1 VLSFSVSFSL
11 VVLTQVIARLFSSLV
26 AEWFVVLGACA
37 LLLLFASFKRKKKH
51 PEKSA
56 KVSFSARIKNTKVG
70 SVILIMGS
78 FSVYHVLVGAYT
90 EIPSDFWTHL
100 GHVTDQLILLESGR
114 FDGVEKITQLMDD
127 ALYVPLIH
135 ALVAWQLGVIP
146 LELVTP
152 ATLVT
157 SAIFLLTVYFF
168 SLRIQSEVQISE
180 RQKVAVA
187 IVTTTL
193 TVLVF
198 GVASFS
204 YVRYYAY
211 FPHILNMAMMLVA
224 MTIFLDILEGKNRT
238 VGASVLCAIFV
249 LVMGVVNTQEAL
261 FTLVLMVTTC
271 IWRAGRSLTQR
282 VAGAGSLSVPALT
295 LGLALIIV
303 LAIVVGLGFNESA
316 AAYLGNPHLFD
327 LGRINSTLTGLLI
340 ANPDLRFWD
349 TLGWFGVGVYAWFF
363 FRWQWFKGQDFVC
376 GAMVSPLLTLFNP
389 IFVVGFLQ
397 VAGWDPLWR
406 LAFLIPIPFVAASL
420 LVRSTDQ
427 VFGANWTVSVVG
439 TRMIFV
445 AVISLIFPLKFG
457 WFHNETSR
465 IPSLSSVDTH
475 NGARLWIDL
484 IRFLDNQENR
494 EIFITDNVTN
504 YVLHTAT
511 KHQGAS
517 HPKMRWQQ
525 NENPFSGNYKDRLTY
540 YKRDGELIIVNHRD
554 GELSV
559 NGKVSRHWRS
569 DILKVST
576 LYPAELLEYLLT
588 NPEEFEL
595 IWKKDKIFVFRI
607 KGGGRE

>member
-1 VLSFSVSFSL
+1 MFS
-11 VVLTQVIARLFSSLV
+11 I
-26 AEWFVVLGACA
+26 
-37 LLLLFASFKRKKKH
+37 
-51 PEKSA
+51 
-56 KVSFSARIKNTKVG
+56 
-70 SVILIMGS
+70 
-78 FSVYHVLVGAYT
+78 YHVVAGAYT
-90 EIPSDFWTHL
+90 EIPSDFWARL

-114 FDGVEKITQLMDD
+114 FDAVEKITQLVND
-127 ALYVPLIH
+127 AVYVPLIH
-135 ALVAWQLGVIP
+135 ALVAGWLGVMP
-146 LELVTP
+146 LKLVTP

-157 SAIFLLTVYFF
+157 SLIFLLTVYFF

-238 VGASVLCAIFV
+238 VGASVLCAIFI

-282 VAGAGSLSVPALT
+282 VAGARSLSVPALT
-295 LGLALIIV
+295 LGFALIVV
-303 LAIVVGLGFNESA
+303 LAIVVGLGLKASA

-340 ANPDLRFWD
+340 ANPELRFWD
-349 TLGWFGVGVYAWFF
+349 TLGWFGAGVYIWFF

-389 IFVVGFLQ
+389 IFVAGFLQ

-406 LAFLIPIPFVAASL
+406 LAFLMPIPFVAASL

-427 VFGANWTVSVVG
+427 VFSKNWTVSVVG
-439 TRMIFV
+439 TRVIFV
-445 AVISLIFPLKFG
+445 VMISLIFPLQFG

-484 IRFLDNQENR
+484 IRYLDNQGNR

-511 KHQGAS
+511 DHQGAS

-525 NENPFSGNYKDRLTY
+525 NENPFSGNYKDRLAY
-540 YKRDGELIIVNHRD
+540 YRRDGELIIVNHRD

-559 NGKVSRHWRS
+559 NGKASRHWRS

-588 NPEEFEL
+588 TPEEFEL

-607 KGGGRE
+607 KGEGRE